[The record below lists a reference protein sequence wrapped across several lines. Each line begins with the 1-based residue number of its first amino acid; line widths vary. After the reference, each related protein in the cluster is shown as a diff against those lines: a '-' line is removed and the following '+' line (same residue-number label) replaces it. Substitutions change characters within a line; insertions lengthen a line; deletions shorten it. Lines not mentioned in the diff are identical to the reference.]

1 MGKQKVLTDRLNTYF
16 TKNKI
21 TIGSSVP
28 TIGSYVT
35 GDIVISSSPNTS
47 AFGWICTSSG
57 SPGSWKILKSGNDI
71 TKAEVEKVLTGT
83 VTSHTHN
90 YAGSSS
96 VGGSANSAVK
106 LATARAMTVGNTS
119 KAFDG
124 TSNVSWSLGE
134 IGALPLTGGNMTGN
148 VNMTNNTAFLF
159 KTASALTNSA
169 GVTINAGTLLNM
181 ITYNNNHNLHIGSGI
196 FDNKINTGSTYISG
210 GKDVYV
216 RTTGTNGNFYVS
228 IGGTNRAVINSS
240 GITGTLIGNASTAT
254 KLATARTIN
263 GTTFDGTG
271 DITTANWGTARS
283 IYIADSSASNTG
295 AAVSVNGGVNAT
307 LKLPPTI
314 KATLTGNASTATT
327 LATARTITV
336 GKTSRSFNGS
346 TNVSWTL
353 DDIGAAP
360 ASHTHSYL
368 PLTGGTVSGETIF
381 TQGTRI
387 HSGEGTGGTT
397 GYVNIAQISVT
408 GTYANQ
414 PFTFLFAQRGNGTT
428 SRVHLAFTNV
438 DTTDPAVDNFN
449 VEGPGDVYI
458 HKSATSTWQIYIK
471 KTGENDKIDIL
482 DFNKG
487 SYGSRLKVTWK
498 NTHASS
504 VPSGFIQAETRAYH
518 NHRLVDLH
526 TIDPD
531 TGLPIGNSS
540 SAPIGTTYVRNSAKL
555 HVGRFSCYHNADTG
569 TDYTAVSLYNLANK
583 ANATYLNIYPDYVYS
598 NKKFH
603 VNGPIRIDGHYLSIQ
618 ASAPSS
624 PAAGDIWI
632 DI

>member
-1 MGKQKVLTDRLNTYF
+1 MAKYNILTDKVNTYF
-16 TKNKI
+16 TNNKI
-21 TIGSSVP
+21 TIASTKP
-28 TIGSYVT
+28 TTGT
-35 GDIVISSSPNTS
+35 WNKGDIVISSSPS
-47 AFGWICTSSG
+47 SLFGWICTVAG
-57 SPGSWKILKSGNDI
+57 TPGTWSDL
-71 TKAEVEKVLTGT
+71 
-83 VTSHTHN
+83 
-90 YAGSSS
+90 
-96 VGGSANSAVK
+96 NSASELSHSHDNK
-106 LATARAMTVGNTS
+106 YYTKN
-119 KAFDG
+119 
-124 TSNVSWSLGE
+124 E
-134 IGALPLTGGNMTGN
+134 IDTKMGKYLPLAGGEMTGN
-148 VNMTNNTAFLF
+148 VVLNNARSYLYSNTASEVQ
-159 KTASALTNSA
+159 TT
-169 GVTINAGTLLNM
+169 TGTLPLG
-181 ITYNNNHNLHIGSGI
+181 TSVKLFAYDSSHNFLLGSGI
-196 FDNKINTGSTYISG
+196 FDNKITTGATYLSG
-210 GKDVYV
+210 GSNVYL
-216 RTTGTNGNFYVS
+216 RTNNANGGFIFNINGTNVS
-228 IGGTNRAVINSS
+228 TINKD
-240 GITGTLIGNASTAT
+240 GFNANAATAT
-254 KLATARTIN
+254 KLKTARTIN
-263 GTTFDGTG
+263 GTTFDGTSN
-271 DITTANWGTARS
+271 ITTANWGTAR
-283 IYIADSSASNTG
+283 
-295 AAVSVNGGVNAT
+295 
-307 LKLPPTI
+307 
-314 KATLTGNASTATT
+314 TLT
-327 LATARTITV
+327 I
-336 GKTSRSFNGS
+336 GKTGKSVNGS

-540 SAPIGTTYVRNSAKL
+540 SAPIGTTYVRNSAKEHAARL
-555 HVGRFSCYHNADTG
+555 SCYYNDDIG
-569 TDYTAVSLYNLANK
+569 DDYTTVGLYNLATK
-583 ANATYLNIYPDYVYS
+583 ANDCYLNIYPSYIYGNKAFHSGEDYIQL
-598 NKKFH
+598 NGKKL
-603 VNGPIRIDGHYLSIQ
+603 YLKS
-618 ASAPSS
+618 SS
-624 PAAGDIWI
+624 PGAIGAGNVWI
-632 DI
+632 KCG